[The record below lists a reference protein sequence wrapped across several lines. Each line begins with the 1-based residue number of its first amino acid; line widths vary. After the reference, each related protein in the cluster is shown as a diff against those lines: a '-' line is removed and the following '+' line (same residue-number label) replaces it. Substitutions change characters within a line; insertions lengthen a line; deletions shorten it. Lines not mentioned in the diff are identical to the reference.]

1 MKIIAIANEKGG
13 VGKSTTVINLGAAL
27 SAAGKKV
34 LLVDADSQGHLSRW
48 LGYQN
53 DSRPTLSELIYQEVS
68 GVQTINYSVAIR
80 HQNEDHL
87 DYLPTNK
94 MLGGIIAILG
104 SSGESSTVLYRMFHR
119 DYFTQYDYILIDCPP
134 TMDNLLVTNI
144 VMAADRII
152 IPVQAEIAACGGIP
166 GVLERIQRIREGELI
181 QNLVVGILITMYRTG
196 TIMSRDTQESLKKI
210 CGPMVFDTVIPSL
223 QEAKEIPNLQHSLVR
238 NPNSRIGGAYRAV
251 AAEVLHRMEGAKA
264 E

>member
-48 LGYQN
+48 LGYQS
-53 DSRPTLSELIYQEVS
+53 DSQPTLPELIYQEVS
-68 GVQTINYSVAIR
+68 GVLTINYSAAVR
-80 HQNEDHL
+80 HQKEDHL

-144 VMAADRII
+144 VVAADRVI
-152 IPVQAEIAACGGIP
+152 IPVQAEIAACGGVP

-181 QNLVVGILITMYRTG
+181 QNLILGILITM
-196 TIMSRDTQESLKKI
+196 
-210 CGPMVFDTVIPSL
+210 
-223 QEAKEIPNLQHSLVR
+223 
-238 NPNSRIGGAYRAV
+238 
-251 AAEVLHRMEGAKA
+251 
-264 E
+264 

>member
-27 SAAGKKV
+27 SAARKKV

-48 LGYQN
+48 LGYQS
-53 DSRPTLSELIYQEVS
+53 DSQPTLPELIYQEVS
-68 GVQTINYSVAIR
+68 GVLTINYSAAIR
-80 HQNEDHL
+80 HQKKDNL

-119 DYFTQYDYILIDCPP
+119 DFFAQYDYILIDCPP

-144 VMAADRII
+144 VVAANRII
-152 IPVQAEIAACGGIP
+152 VPVQAEIAACGGIP

-181 QNLVVGILITMYRTG
+181 QELVLGILITMYRTG
-196 TIMSRDTQESLKKI
+196 TIMSRDTQASLKRI
-210 CGPMVFDTVIPSL
+210 CGPMVFDAVIPSL

-238 NPNSRIGGAYRAV
+238 SSNSRIGEAYRAV
-251 AAEVLHRMEGAKA
+251 AAEVLERMGGDGK
-264 E
+264 